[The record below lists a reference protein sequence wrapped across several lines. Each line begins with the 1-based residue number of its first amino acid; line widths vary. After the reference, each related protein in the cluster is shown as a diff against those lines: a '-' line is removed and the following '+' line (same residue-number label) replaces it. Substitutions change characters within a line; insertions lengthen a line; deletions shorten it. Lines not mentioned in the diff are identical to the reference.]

1 MSKRR
6 VRLFGLL
13 AVVALFGAACG
24 SSGGGQSGTGGSK
37 AAASGP
43 YVIGM
48 SNDLSG
54 PISALGQQGLA
65 GMETYIDYLNA
76 SGGVNGRK
84 INLVSLDDQ
93 SNPALGRSDYLELA
107 QKKALAMFGC
117 VYTAVCQ
124 AAAPLVGQY
133 KVPIVSEGGTDS
145 DLFPAKPYLYSN
157 DLPQGL
163 QPVVMVDE
171 VAALAQAA
179 HITKVRLA
187 WIGANTSAD
196 VDGVATLKK
205 LVKDHPGWS
214 LVGVQYLPLAV
225 TNASSQAR
233 ALAAA
238 KPNFIIGVHNDS
250 NIIPTVQALRAA
262 GVSAPVINVTA
273 GSADS
278 TFQALKG
285 NFIAWRTYVSPTETT
300 IPAVVTMRQRAA
312 KYGQT
317 KQMVGSYFTQGYVA
331 GMLVQAALQKCGA
344 GCSTGEQF
352 NAALQKLASFNSDG
366 LSAPPLGFT
375 ATRHVLN
382 LSAWFYQWSAAQK
395 KVVRIPGPVTVTQ
408 AEISRFG

>member
-1 MSKRR
+1 MSHRR
-6 VRLFGLL
+6 LGRLFGLL
-13 AVVALFGAACG
+13 AVVGLFAAACG
-24 SSGGGQSGTGGSK
+24 SSGSSGQSGSK
-37 AAASGP
+37 TAASGP

-65 GMETYIDYLNA
+65 GMETYLDYLNA
-76 SGGVNGRK
+76 NGGVNGRK
-84 INLVSLDDQ
+84 INLISLDDQ

-133 KVPIVSEGGTDS
+133 KVPIVSEGGTDN

-171 VAALAQAA
+171 VAALAKAA
-179 HITKVRLA
+179 GITHVRLA
-187 WIGANTSAD
+187 WIGANTAAD
-196 VDGVATLKK
+196 VDGVSTLKK
-205 LVKDHPGWS
+205 LVKTHPGWS
-214 LVGVQYLPLAV
+214 MVGVQYLPLAV

-233 ALAAA
+233 ALAAD
-238 KPNFIIGVHNDS
+238 KPNYIIGVHNDA

-285 NFIAWRTYVSPTETT
+285 NFIAWRTYVSPTETS
-300 IPAVVTMRQRAA
+300 IPAVVAMRQRAA
-312 KYGQT
+312 KYGQS

-331 GMLVQAALQKCGA
+331 GMLVQAALEKCGA
-344 GCSTGEQF
+344 NCATGEQF

-366 LSAPPLGFT
+366 LSAPPLGFSPT
-375 ATRHVLN
+375 GHVLN
-382 LSAWFYQWSAAQK
+382 LSAWFYQWSTAQN
-395 KVVRIPGPVTVTQ
+395 KVVRIPGAITVTQ
-408 AEISRFG
+408 AEISKFG